1 MESIIYSYPDDPRY
15 LLPIL
20 QDIQEKEHY
29 ISVEAMQQVAKSLKV
44 PEAQVYS
51 VATFY
56 KALSLVPQGK
66 YVIKMCNGTACH
78 IRGSIKILEAFEKE
92 LDIKNEETTKDG
104 MFTLQTVNCLGACAL
119 APVVMINDRVFG
131 KVKVKDVPEII
142 KEVLSDDS
150 E

>member
-1 MESIIYSYPDDPRY
+1 MYSYPDDPRY